1 MKTLEDLKGRNIVV
15 YDCEI
20 KREIGSRVE
29 GKEITW
35 DTHEL
40 MGISVACLYDYQT
53 GDFSVHLD
61 DNLQDLAARLNRA
74 DLVVAFNHINFDNRL
89 LRASGLDLKPDSEL
103 KNYDML
109 VESRLSIGWKPNQ
122 PFPKGCRLDD
132 HLEATF
138 GKKHMKT
145 ADGADAP
152 KMYQRGELGKLISYC
167 LADVAREK
175 KLFERIWTEGMIR
188 TAANGIHKPRHPAAW
203 FEAPADQL

>member
-1 MKTLEDLKGRNIVV
+1 MKPLSELQGKNIVV

-20 KREIGSRVE
+20 KNCVGDRVN

-35 DTHEL
+35 ETHEL
-40 MGISVACLYDYQT
+40 MGISVACLFDYQT
-53 GDFSVHLD
+53 GDFSVHLE
-61 DNLQDLAARLNRA
+61 DNLDELAARLNRA

-89 LRASGLDLKPDSEL
+89 LRGSGLDLKPDSEL

-109 VESRLSIGWKPNQ
+109 VESRLSIGWTPNK

-145 ADGADAP
+145 ADGAEAP
-152 KMYQRGELGKLISYC
+152 KMFQRGELGKLISYC

-175 KLFERIWTEGMIR
+175 KLFEKIWTTGEIR
-188 TAANGIHKPRHPAAW
+188 TATHGMHNPRHPAAW
-203 FEAPADQL
+203 FEAPGDQL